1 MKGEDIDDPVPVQL
15 KAGPAPRFSTG
26 KVSGVLSVLNGSSGG
41 SSGSWNTV
49 VGWIGNG
56 PWPTATPESGFSG
69 RANGPSKFEG
79 IAAEVR
85 ELGTI

>member
-1 MKGEDIDDPVPVQL
+1 M
-15 KAGPAPRFSTG
+15 
-26 KVSGVLSVLNGSSGG
+26 SVLNGSSGG

-56 PWPTATPESGFSG
+56 PWPTATPGSGFSG

-79 IAAEVR
+79 IAAEAR
-85 ELGTI
+85 ELTERSASVVITKVRSYSPWDYIEVHQLP

>member
-1 MKGEDIDDPVPVQL
+1 
-15 KAGPAPRFSTG
+15 
-26 KVSGVLSVLNGSSGG
+26 LSVLNGSFGG

-49 VGWIGNG
+49 AGWIGNG

-79 IAAEVR
+79 IAAEAR
-85 ELGTI
+85 ELTEQSASVVITKVRSYSPWDYIEVHQLP